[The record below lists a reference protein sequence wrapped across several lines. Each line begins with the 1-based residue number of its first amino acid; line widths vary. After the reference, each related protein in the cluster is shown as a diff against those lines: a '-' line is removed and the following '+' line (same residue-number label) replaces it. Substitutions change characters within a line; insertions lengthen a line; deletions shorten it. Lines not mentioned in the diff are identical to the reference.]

1 MPFLTAEW
9 RKLALA
15 NYAVDERALQK
26 YVPYGTELDRFC
38 GTCYVS
44 LVGFMFLNT
53 RVLGMRIPLHV
64 DFEEVNLRFYV
75 RYRDAGI
82 WKRGVVFIKE
92 LVPRAALTFVA
103 NSLYKEH
110 YRTVPM
116 GHRWRHIGDELQV
129 EYNWQI
135 GGRQHSISVVADP
148 ASEEIPTECEAEFIT
163 EHYWGYTRISAT
175 KTYEY
180 EVKHPRWMVYPIRSH
195 RIDVDFGMVYGK
207 DFAFLN
213 DERPVSVMLAEGSAI
228 TVERKRVIA

>member
-15 NYAVDERALQK
+15 NYAVDERVLEK
-26 YVPYGTELDRFC
+26 YVPYGTELERFC

-53 RVLGMRIPLHV
+53 RVLGIRVPLHV
-64 DFEEVNLRFYV
+64 EFEEVNLRFYV
-75 RYRDAGI
+75 RYKEADI

-110 YRTVPM
+110 YQTVPM
-116 GHRWRHIGDELQV
+116 GHSWQSTDEELQV
-129 EYNWQI
+129 EYNWQL
-135 GGRQHSISVVADP
+135 GGRRHSISVVADP
-148 ASEEIPTECEAEFIT
+148 VAGEIPAACEAEFIT
-163 EHYWGYTRISAT
+163 EHYWGYTRIGPE
-175 KTYEY
+175 KTFEY
-180 EVKHPRWMVYPIRSH
+180 EVTHPRWLVYPVRSH
-195 RIDVDFGMVYGK
+195 RIDADFGMIYGK

-213 DERPVSVMLAEGSAI
+213 GEEPVSVMLAEGSEI
-228 TVERKRVIA
+228 TVERKRVVR